1 MQECKIN
8 FNSIVNLE
16 NGNNEKNLDIGELVK
31 YINTLM
37 SLMFDSW
44 NDKMHVMYICM
55 YMSRK
60 KN

>member
-37 SLMFDSW
+37 SLMFDS
-44 NDKMHVMYICM
+44 
-55 YMSRK
+55 
-60 KN
+60 